1 MVCSPVVT
9 HVSIRRIIMGL
20 NKSKKLSKKSIKPTK
35 VVEELDDVEELEDD
49 VEELEDDVEELEDD
63 VEELEDDVEE
73 PVKKAR
79 KSMGAKKAKVYDAE
93 DDAEDDAE
101 GDAEEVSFDTD
112 AVVNG
117 ILCDKKSL
125 TSAVYQVQLRLPA
138 DIEPMYKGLTPKLKK
153 ALRDAFGELIR
164 KAYAQTH

>member
-1 MVCSPVVT
+1 
-9 HVSIRRIIMGL
+9 MGL

-35 VVEELDDVEELEDD
+35 VEELEDD

-63 VEELEDDVEE
+63 VEDLEDDVEE

-79 KSMGAKKAKVYDAE
+79 KSMGAKKSKVDEDE
-93 DDAEDDAE
+93 DDADEEEDED
-101 GDAEEVSFDTD
+101 EEVTFDTD

-117 ILCDKKSL
+117 IMTDKKSL

>member
-1 MVCSPVVT
+1 
-9 HVSIRRIIMGL
+9 MGL
-20 NKSKKLSKKSIKPTK
+20 NKSKKLSKKSIKPVK
-35 VVEELDDVEELEDD
+35 VEELEDD
-49 VEELEDDVEELEDD
+49 VEEL
-63 VEELEDDVEE
+63 DDVEE

-79 KSMGAKKAKVYDAE
+79 KSMGAKKAKVDADE
-93 DDAEDDAE
+93 DEDEDE
-101 GDAEEVSFDTD
+101 DEEVIFDTD

-117 ILCDKKSL
+117 IMTDKKSL

>member
-1 MVCSPVVT
+1 
-9 HVSIRRIIMGL
+9 MGL

-35 VVEELDDVEELEDD
+35 

-79 KSMGAKKAKVYDAE
+79 KSMGAKKSKANEA
-93 DDAEDDAE
+93 DDADEEEDEEE
-101 GDAEEVSFDTD
+101 GVTFDTD

-117 ILCDKKSL
+117 IMTDKKSL

>member
-1 MVCSPVVT
+1 MVCSPGVT
-9 HVSIRRIIMGL
+9 HANIRRIIMGL
-20 NKSKKLSKKSIKPTK
+20 NKSKKLSKKSIKPVK
-35 VVEELDDVEELEDD
+35 

-79 KSMGAKKAKVYDAE
+79 KSMGAKKSKADDE
-93 DDAEDDAE
+93 DDEDEDE
-101 GDAEEVSFDTD
+101 DEEVSFDTD

-117 ILCDKKSL
+117 IMTDKKSL